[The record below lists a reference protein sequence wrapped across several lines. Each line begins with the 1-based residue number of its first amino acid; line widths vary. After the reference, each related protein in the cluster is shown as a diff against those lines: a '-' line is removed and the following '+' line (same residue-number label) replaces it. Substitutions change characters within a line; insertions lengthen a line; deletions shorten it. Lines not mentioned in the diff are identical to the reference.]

1 MEDSPRLSKS
11 VRSLVQLKD
20 FLITFM
26 RCEIGDGQDALFWF
40 DSWTELGPLLTYV
53 GDSGPRRLCLRLSA
67 TVADATRNGTWNLP
81 SARTQQIETQQIFMT
96 TIPPPDVSFGK
107 DKYLWLQSDGSFGP
121 SFSTKGT
128 WDHIRE
134 SSPIQS
140 WSKILCH
147 ATSSVYS
154 GQVKTVGND
163 VPEHRVWPNPP
174 NDVHSAAAWIGVSRA
189 RARDS
194 VQSNC
199 IIKLLLQSAIYH
211 IWKER
216 NARIFTSKAFPPAMV
231 RAAVD
236 RQIRD
241 RLLSIPPSPRVQPP
255 FLQFFFACTR
265 PP

>member
-1 MEDSPRLSKS
+1 MMEDSPRLSKS

-140 WSKILCH
+140 WSKIL
-147 ATSSVYS
+147 
-154 GQVKTVGND
+154 
-163 VPEHRVWPNPP
+163 WF
-174 NDVHSAAAWIGVSRA
+174 
-189 RARDS
+189 
-194 VQSNC
+194 
-199 IIKLLLQSAIYH
+199 
-211 IWKER
+211 KEQIPR
-216 NARIFTSKAFPPAMV
+216 NSFISWLVMLRRLST
-231 RAAVD
+231 
-236 RQIRD
+236 RD
-241 RLLSIPPSPRVQPP
+241 RLRRWGMMCLSSVCYVALELRLTITSFFSVIIIHQSGCILLAEFGLTRRMMSTQQPRGLGSLEPEPEIPYSRIV
-255 FLQFFFACTR
+255 
-265 PP
+265 